1 MFDEKIYRRFNH
13 TVAACFVIYFLFPQ
27 KIMGLERIYLVI
39 LLLIIILGIEY
50 LRLNKNLNLF
60 GMRDYES
67 DRVAGFVWFASG
79 TFIILWFY
87 EMGAFPQSLAVAT
100 IIMAA
105 YTDPVIGE
113 ANHKLGDR
121 WGLGIG
127 FICGFTIYYL
137 ILISSINGSFL
148 NIGVLLYSVLGS
160 LIAIIAERPKLKWF
174 DDDLAMQIFPIT
186 ILSILWISG
195 IGPEIPET
203 IIGSGL

>member
-39 LLLIIILGIEY
+39 LLWLIILGIEY

-67 DRVAGFVWFASG
+67 NRVAGFVWFASG
-79 TFIILWFY
+79 TFIILGFY

-127 FICGFTIYYL
+127 FVCSFAIYQL
-137 ILISSINGSFL
+137 IV
-148 NIGVLLYSVLGS
+148 GVIFYSVLGG
-160 LIAIIAERPKLKWF
+160 LIAVLVERPKLKWF
-174 DDDLAMQIFPIT
+174 DDDLAMQIFPIS
-186 ILSILWISG
+186 ILSILWLSG
-195 IGPEIPET
+195 IGPDLPET

>member
-39 LLLIIILGIEY
+39 LLWIIILGIEY

-67 DRVAGFVWFASG
+67 DRIAGFVWFASG
-79 TFIILWFY
+79 TFIILGFY
-87 EMGAFPQSLAVAT
+87 EMGAFPQSLAIAT

-113 ANHKLGDR
+113 ANLKLGDR

-127 FICGFTIYYL
+127 FVCSFVIYQL
-137 ILISSINGSFL
+137 IV
-148 NIGVLLYSVLGS
+148 GVIFYSVLGG
-160 LIAIIAERPKLKWF
+160 LIAVLVERPKLKWF
-174 DDDLAMQIFPIT
+174 DDDLAMQIFPIS
-186 ILSILWISG
+186 ILSILWLSG
-195 IGPEIPET
+195 IGPDLPET

>member
-39 LLLIIILGIEY
+39 LLWIIILGIEY
-50 LRLNKNLNLF
+50 LRLNKKLNLF

-67 DRVAGFVWFASG
+67 ARVAGFVWFASG
-79 TFIILWFY
+79 TFIILGFY
-87 EMGAFPQSLAVAT
+87 EMGAFPQSLAIAT

-105 YTDPVIGE
+105 YTDTVIGE
-113 ANHKLGDR
+113 VNHKLGDR

-127 FICGFTIYYL
+127 FVCSFAIYQL
-137 ILISSINGSFL
+137 IV
-148 NIGVLLYSVLGS
+148 GVIFYSVLGG
-160 LIAIIAERPKLKWF
+160 LIAVLVERPKLKWF
-174 DDDLAMQIFPIT
+174 DDDLAMQIFPIS
-186 ILSILWISG
+186 ILSILWLSG
-195 IGPEIPET
+195 IGPDLPET

>member
-39 LLLIIILGIEY
+39 LLWIIILGIEY

-67 DRVAGFVWFASG
+67 DRIAGFVWFASG
-79 TFIILWFY
+79 TFIILGFY
-87 EMGAFPQSLAVAT
+87 EMGAFPQSLAIAT

-113 ANHKLGDR
+113 ANLKLGDR

-127 FICGFTIYYL
+127 FVCSFVIYQL
-137 ILISSINGSFL
+137 IV
-148 NIGVLLYSVLGS
+148 GVIFYSVLGG
-160 LIAIIAERPKLKWF
+160 LIAVLVERPKLKWF

-186 ILSILWISG
+186 ILSILWLSG
-195 IGPEIPET
+195 IGPDLPET

>member
-67 DRVAGFVWFASG
+67 NRVAGFVWFASG
-79 TFIILWFY
+79 TFIILGFY

-113 ANHKLGDR
+113 VNHKLGDR

-127 FICGFTIYYL
+127 FVCSFAIYQL
-137 ILISSINGSFL
+137 IV
-148 NIGVLLYSVLGS
+148 GVIFYSVLGG
-160 LIAIIAERPKLKWF
+160 LIAVLVERPKLKWF
-174 DDDLAMQIFPIT
+174 DDDLAMQILPIS
-186 ILSILWISG
+186 ILSILWLSG
-195 IGPEIPET
+195 IGPDLPET
-203 IIGSGL
+203 IIESGL

>member
-27 KIMGLERIYLVI
+27 KIMGSERIYLVI
-39 LLLIIILGIEY
+39 LLWIIILGIEY

-67 DRVAGFVWFASG
+67 NRIAGFVWFASG
-79 TFIILWFY
+79 TFIILGFY
-87 EMGAFPQSLAVAT
+87 EMGAFPQSLAIAT

-113 ANHKLGDR
+113 ANLKLGDR

-127 FICGFTIYYL
+127 FVCSFAIYQL
-137 ILISSINGSFL
+137 I
-148 NIGVLLYSVLGS
+148 IGVIFYSVLGG
-160 LIAIIAERPKLKWF
+160 LIAVLVERPKLKWF
-174 DDDLAMQIFPIT
+174 DDDLAMQIFPIS
-186 ILSILWISG
+186 ILSILWLSG
-195 IGPEIPET
+195 IGPDLPET

>member
-27 KIMGLERIYLVI
+27 KIMGLDRIYLVI
-39 LLLIIILGIEY
+39 LLWIIILGIEY

-79 TFIILWFY
+79 TFIILGFY
-87 EMGAFPQSLAVAT
+87 EMGAFPQSLAIAT

-127 FICGFTIYYL
+127 FVCSFAIYQL
-137 ILISSINGSFL
+137 IV
-148 NIGVLLYSVLGS
+148 GVIFYSVLGG
-160 LIAIIAERPKLKWF
+160 LIAVLVERPKLKWF
-174 DDDLAMQIFPIT
+174 DDDLAMQILPIS
-186 ILSILWISG
+186 ILSILWLSG
-195 IGPEIPET
+195 IGPDLPET

>member
-27 KIMGLERIYLVI
+27 EIMGLDRIYLVI
-39 LLLIIILGIEY
+39 ILWIIILGIEY

-67 DRVAGFVWFASG
+67 NRIAGFVWFASG
-79 TFIILWFY
+79 TFIILGFY
-87 EMGAFPQSLAVAT
+87 EMGAFPQSLAIAT

-113 ANHKLGDR
+113 ANLKLGDR

-127 FICGFTIYYL
+127 FVCSFAIYQL
-137 ILISSINGSFL
+137 I
-148 NIGVLLYSVLGS
+148 IGVIFYSVLGG
-160 LIAIIAERPKLKWF
+160 LIAVLVERPKLKWF
-174 DDDLAMQIFPIT
+174 DDDLAMQIFPIS
-186 ILSILWISG
+186 ILSILWLSG
-195 IGPEIPET
+195 IGPDLPET

>member
-27 KIMGLERIYLVI
+27 KIMGLERIYIVI
-39 LLLIIILGIEY
+39 LLWIIILGIEY

-79 TFIILWFY
+79 TFIILGFY

-113 ANHKLGDR
+113 VNHKLGDR

-127 FICGFTIYYL
+127 FVCSFAIYQL
-137 ILISSINGSFL
+137 IV
-148 NIGVLLYSVLGS
+148 GVIFYSVLGG
-160 LIAIIAERPKLKWF
+160 LIAVLVERPKLKWF
-174 DDDLAMQIFPIT
+174 DDDLAMQILPIS
-186 ILSILWISG
+186 ILSILWLSG
-195 IGPEIPET
+195 IGPDLPET
-203 IIGSGL
+203 IIESGL

>member
-27 KIMGLERIYLVI
+27 EIMGLDRIYLVI
-39 LLLIIILGIEY
+39 ILWIIILGIEY

-79 TFIILWFY
+79 TFIILGFY
-87 EMGAFPQSLAVAT
+87 EMGAFPQSLAIAT

-113 ANHKLGDR
+113 ANLKLGDR

-127 FICGFTIYYL
+127 FVCSFAIYQL
-137 ILISSINGSFL
+137 IV
-148 NIGVLLYSVLGS
+148 GVIFYSVLGG
-160 LIAIIAERPKLKWF
+160 LIAVLVERPKLKWF
-174 DDDLAMQIFPIT
+174 DDDLAMQIFPIS
-186 ILSILWISG
+186 ILSILWLSG
-195 IGPEIPET
+195 IGPDLPET

>member
-39 LLLIIILGIEY
+39 LLWIIILGIEY

-79 TFIILWFY
+79 TFIILGFY

-127 FICGFTIYYL
+127 FVCSFAIYQL
-137 ILISSINGSFL
+137 IV
-148 NIGVLLYSVLGS
+148 GVIFYSVLGG
-160 LIAIIAERPKLKWF
+160 LIAVLVERPKLKWF
-174 DDDLAMQIFPIT
+174 DDDLAMQILPIS
-186 ILSILWISG
+186 ILSILWLSG
-195 IGPEIPET
+195 IGPDLPET
-203 IIGSGL
+203 IIESGL

>member
-39 LLLIIILGIEY
+39 LLWIIILGIEY

-79 TFIILWFY
+79 TFIILGYY
-87 EMGAFPQSLAVAT
+87 EMGAFPQSLAIAT

-127 FICGFTIYYL
+127 FVCSFAIYQL
-137 ILISSINGSFL
+137 IV
-148 NIGVLLYSVLGS
+148 GVIFYSVLGG
-160 LIAIIAERPKLKWF
+160 LIAVLVERPKLKWF
-174 DDDLAMQIFPIT
+174 DDDLAMQIFPIS
-186 ILSILWISG
+186 ILSILWLSG
-195 IGPEIPET
+195 IGPDLPET

>member
-27 KIMGLERIYLVI
+27 EILGLERIYLVI
-39 LLLIIILGIEY
+39 LLWTIILGIEY
-50 LRLNKNLNLF
+50 LRLNKNLNMF

-79 TFIILWFY
+79 TFIILGFY
-87 EMGAFPQSLAVAT
+87 EMGAFPQSLAIAT

-127 FICGFTIYYL
+127 FVCSFAIYQL
-137 ILISSINGSFL
+137 I
-148 NIGVLLYSVLGS
+148 IGVIFYSILGG
-160 LIAIIAERPKLKWF
+160 LIAVLVERPKLKWF

-186 ILSILWISG
+186 ILSILWLSG
-195 IGPEIPET
+195 IGPDLPET
-203 IIGSGL
+203 IIESGL

>member
-39 LLLIIILGIEY
+39 LLWIIILGIEY

-67 DRVAGFVWFASG
+67 NRVAGFVWFASG
-79 TFIILWFY
+79 TFIILGFY

-113 ANHKLGDR
+113 VNHKLGDR

-127 FICGFTIYYL
+127 FVCSFAIYQL
-137 ILISSINGSFL
+137 IV
-148 NIGVLLYSVLGS
+148 GVIFYSVLGG
-160 LIAIIAERPKLKWF
+160 LIAVLVERPKLKWF
-174 DDDLAMQIFPIT
+174 DDDLAMQILPIS
-186 ILSILWISG
+186 ILSILWLSG
-195 IGPEIPET
+195 IGPDLPET
-203 IIGSGL
+203 IIESGL

>member
-27 KIMGLERIYLVI
+27 KIMGLDRIYLVI
-39 LLLIIILGIEY
+39 LLWIIILGIEY
-50 LRLNKNLNLF
+50 LRLNKNLNMF

-79 TFIILWFY
+79 TFIILGFY
-87 EMGAFPQSLAVAT
+87 EMGAFPQSLAIAT

-113 ANHKLGDR
+113 ANHRLGDR

-127 FICGFTIYYL
+127 FVCSFAIYHL
-137 ILISSINGSFL
+137 IVGVIFYSLLGGLIS
-148 NIGVLLYSVLGS
+148 VLV
-160 LIAIIAERPKLKWF
+160 ERPKLKWF

-186 ILSILWISG
+186 ILSILWLSG
-195 IGPEIPET
+195 IGPDLPET
-203 IIGSGL
+203 IIESGL

>member
-39 LLLIIILGIEY
+39 LLWIIILGIEY

-67 DRVAGFVWFASG
+67 DRIAGFVWFASG
-79 TFIILWFY
+79 TFIILGFY
-87 EMGAFPQSLAVAT
+87 EMGAFPQSLAIAT

-113 ANHKLGDR
+113 ANLKLGDR

-127 FICGFTIYYL
+127 FVCSFAIYQL
-137 ILISSINGSFL
+137 I
-148 NIGVLLYSVLGS
+148 IGVIFYSVLGG
-160 LIAIIAERPKLKWF
+160 LIAVLVERPKLKWF
-174 DDDLAMQIFPIT
+174 DDDLAMQIFPIS
-186 ILSILWISG
+186 ILSILWLSG
-195 IGPEIPET
+195 IGPDLPET
-203 IIGSGL
+203 IIESGL

>member
-39 LLLIIILGIEY
+39 LLWIIILGIEY

-67 DRVAGFVWFASG
+67 NRIAGFVWFASG
-79 TFIILWFY
+79 TFIILGFY
-87 EMGAFPQSLAVAT
+87 EMGAFPQSLAIAT

-113 ANHKLGDR
+113 ANLKLGDR
-121 WGLGIG
+121 WGFGIG
-127 FICGFTIYYL
+127 FVCSLAIYQL
-137 ILISSINGSFL
+137 IV
-148 NIGVLLYSVLGS
+148 GVIFYSVLGG
-160 LIAIIAERPKLKWF
+160 LIAVLVERPKLKWF
-174 DDDLAMQIFPIT
+174 DDDLAMQIFPIS
-186 ILSILWISG
+186 ILSILWLSG
-195 IGPEIPET
+195 IGPDLPET
-203 IIGSGL
+203 IIESGL

>member
-27 KIMGLERIYLVI
+27 EIMGLDRIYLVI
-39 LLLIIILGIEY
+39 LLWIIILGIEY

-79 TFIILWFY
+79 TFIILGFY
-87 EMGAFPQSLAVAT
+87 EMGAFPQSLAIAT

-127 FICGFTIYYL
+127 FVCSFAIYQL
-137 ILISSINGSFL
+137 I
-148 NIGVLLYSVLGS
+148 IGVIFYSVLGG
-160 LIAIIAERPKLKWF
+160 LIAVLVERPKLKWF
-174 DDDLAMQIFPIT
+174 DDDLAMQIFPIS
-186 ILSILWISG
+186 ILSILWLSG
-195 IGPEIPET
+195 IGPDLPET

>member
-39 LLLIIILGIEY
+39 LLWIIILGIEY

-67 DRVAGFVWFASG
+67 NRVAGFVWFASG
-79 TFIILWFY
+79 TFIILGFY

-113 ANHKLGDR
+113 VNHKLGDR

-127 FICGFTIYYL
+127 FVCSFAIYQL
-137 ILISSINGSFL
+137 IV
-148 NIGVLLYSVLGS
+148 GVIFYSVLGG
-160 LIAIIAERPKLKWF
+160 LIAVLVERPKLKWF
-174 DDDLAMQIFPIT
+174 DDDLAMQIFPIS
-186 ILSILWISG
+186 ILSILWLSG
-195 IGPEIPET
+195 IGPDLPET

>member
-27 KIMGLERIYLVI
+27 KIMGLDRIYLVI
-39 LLLIIILGIEY
+39 LLWIIILGIEY

-67 DRVAGFVWFASG
+67 DRIAGFVWFASG
-79 TFIILWFY
+79 TFIILGFY
-87 EMGAFPQSLAVAT
+87 EMGAFPQSLAIAT

-127 FICGFTIYYL
+127 FVCSFAIYQL
-137 ILISSINGSFL
+137 IV
-148 NIGVLLYSVLGS
+148 GVIFYSVLGG
-160 LIAIIAERPKLKWF
+160 LIAVLVERPKLKWF
-174 DDDLAMQIFPIT
+174 DDDLAMQIFPIS
-186 ILSILWISG
+186 ILSILWLSG
-195 IGPEIPET
+195 IGPDLPET

>member
-39 LLLIIILGIEY
+39 LLWIIILGIEY

-67 DRVAGFVWFASG
+67 DRIAGFVWFASG
-79 TFIILWFY
+79 TFIILGFY
-87 EMGAFPQSLAVAT
+87 EMGAFPQSLAIAT

-127 FICGFTIYYL
+127 FVCSFVIYQL
-137 ILISSINGSFL
+137 IV
-148 NIGVLLYSVLGS
+148 GVIFYSVLGG
-160 LIAIIAERPKLKWF
+160 LIAVLVERPKLKWF
-174 DDDLAMQIFPIT
+174 DDDLAMQIFPIS
-186 ILSILWISG
+186 ILSILWLSG
-195 IGPEIPET
+195 IGPDLPET

>member
-27 KIMGLERIYLVI
+27 EIMGLDRIYLVI
-39 LLLIIILGIEY
+39 LLWIIILGIEY

-79 TFIILWFY
+79 TFIILGFY
-87 EMGAFPQSLAVAT
+87 EMGAFPQSLAIAT

-127 FICGFTIYYL
+127 FVCSFAIYQL
-137 ILISSINGSFL
+137 IV
-148 NIGVLLYSVLGS
+148 GVIFYSVLGG
-160 LIAIIAERPKLKWF
+160 LIAVLVERPKLKWF
-174 DDDLAMQIFPIT
+174 DDDLAMQIIPIS
-186 ILSILWISG
+186 ILSILWLSG
-195 IGPEIPET
+195 IGPDLPET

>member
-1 MFDEKIYRRFNH
+1 MFDERIYRRFNH

-39 LLLIIILGIEY
+39 LLWIIILGIEY

-79 TFIILWFY
+79 TFIILGFY

-113 ANHKLGDR
+113 VNHKLGDR

-127 FICGFTIYYL
+127 FVCSFAIYQL
-137 ILISSINGSFL
+137 IV
-148 NIGVLLYSVLGS
+148 GVIFYSVLGG
-160 LIAIIAERPKLKWF
+160 LIAVLVERPKLKWF
-174 DDDLAMQIFPIT
+174 DDDLAMQILPIS
-186 ILSILWISG
+186 ILSILWLSG
-195 IGPEIPET
+195 IGPDLPET
-203 IIGSGL
+203 IIESGL

>member
-39 LLLIIILGIEY
+39 LLWIIILGIEY

-60 GMRDYES
+60 GMRDYEK

-79 TFIILWFY
+79 TFIILGFY
-87 EMGAFPQSLAVAT
+87 EMGAFPQSLAIAT

-127 FICGFTIYYL
+127 FVCSFAIYQL
-137 ILISSINGSFL
+137 IV
-148 NIGVLLYSVLGS
+148 GVIFYSVLGG
-160 LIAIIAERPKLKWF
+160 LIAVLVERPKLKWF
-174 DDDLAMQIFPIT
+174 DDDLAMQIFPIS
-186 ILSILWISG
+186 ILSILWLSG
-195 IGPEIPET
+195 IGPDLPET
-203 IIGSGL
+203 IIESGL

>member
-39 LLLIIILGIEY
+39 LLWIIILGIEY

-67 DRVAGFVWFASG
+67 NRVAGFVWFASG
-79 TFIILWFY
+79 TFIILGFY

-113 ANHKLGDR
+113 VNHKLGDR

-127 FICGFTIYYL
+127 FVCSFAIYQL
-137 ILISSINGSFL
+137 IV
-148 NIGVLLYSVLGS
+148 GVIFYSVLGG
-160 LIAIIAERPKLKWF
+160 LIAVLVERPKLKWF
-174 DDDLAMQIFPIT
+174 DDDLAMQIFPIS
-186 ILSILWISG
+186 ILSILWLSG
-195 IGPEIPET
+195 IGPDLPET
-203 IIGSGL
+203 IIESGL

>member
-39 LLLIIILGIEY
+39 LLWIIILGIEY

-67 DRVAGFVWFASG
+67 DRIAGFVWFASG
-79 TFIILWFY
+79 TFIILGFY
-87 EMGAFPQSLAVAT
+87 EMGAFPQSLAIAT

-113 ANHKLGDR
+113 ANLKLGDR

-127 FICGFTIYYL
+127 FVCSFAIYQL
-137 ILISSINGSFL
+137 I
-148 NIGVLLYSVLGS
+148 IGVIFYSVLGG
-160 LIAIIAERPKLKWF
+160 LIAVLVERPKLKWF
-174 DDDLAMQIFPIT
+174 DDDLAMQIFPIS
-186 ILSILWISG
+186 ILSILWLSG
-195 IGPEIPET
+195 IGPSLPET
-203 IIGSGL
+203 IIESGL

>member
-39 LLLIIILGIEY
+39 LLWIIILGIEY
-50 LRLNKNLNLF
+50 LRLNKNLNMF

-67 DRVAGFVWFASG
+67 DRIAGFVWFASG
-79 TFIILWFY
+79 TFIILGFY
-87 EMGAFPQSLAVAT
+87 EMGAFPQSLAIAT

-127 FICGFTIYYL
+127 FVCSFVIYQL
-137 ILISSINGSFL
+137 IV
-148 NIGVLLYSVLGS
+148 GVIFYSVLGG
-160 LIAIIAERPKLKWF
+160 LIAVLVERPKLKWF
-174 DDDLAMQIFPIT
+174 DDDLAMQIFPIS
-186 ILSILWISG
+186 ILSILWLSG
-195 IGPEIPET
+195 IGPDLPET

>member
-27 KIMGLERIYLVI
+27 KIMGLDRIYLVI
-39 LLLIIILGIEY
+39 LLWIIILGIEY

-79 TFIILWFY
+79 TFIILGFY
-87 EMGAFPQSLAVAT
+87 EMGAFPQSLAIAT

-105 YTDPVIGE
+105 YTDPLIGE
-113 ANHKLGDR
+113 ANQKLGDR

-127 FICGFTIYYL
+127 FVCSFAIYHL
-137 ILISSINGSFL
+137 IV
-148 NIGVLLYSVLGS
+148 GVIFYSVLGG
-160 LIAIIAERPKLKWF
+160 LIAVLVERPKLKWF
-174 DDDLAMQIFPIT
+174 DDDLAMQIFPIS
-186 ILSILWISG
+186 ILSIFWLSG
-195 IGPEIPET
+195 IGPDLPET
-203 IIGSGL
+203 IIESGL

>member
-13 TVAACFVIYFLFPQ
+13 TVAACFVIYFLLPQ
-27 KIMGLERIYLVI
+27 EILGLERIYLVI
-39 LLLIIILGIEY
+39 LLWIIILGIEY
-50 LRLNKNLNLF
+50 LRLNKNLNMF

-79 TFIILWFY
+79 TFIILGFY
-87 EMGAFPQSLAVAT
+87 EMGAFPQSLAIAT

-127 FICGFTIYYL
+127 FVCSFVIYQL
-137 ILISSINGSFL
+137 I
-148 NIGVLLYSVLGS
+148 IGVIFYSVLGG
-160 LIAIIAERPKLKWF
+160 LIAVLVERPKLKWF
-174 DDDLAMQIFPIT
+174 DDDLAMQIFPIS
-186 ILSILWISG
+186 ILSILWLSG
-195 IGPEIPET
+195 IGPDLPET

>member
-39 LLLIIILGIEY
+39 LLWIIILGIEY

-79 TFIILWFY
+79 TFIILGFY

-113 ANHKLGDR
+113 VNHKLGDR

-127 FICGFTIYYL
+127 FICSFAIYQL
-137 ILISSINGSFL
+137 IV
-148 NIGVLLYSVLGS
+148 GVIFYSVLGG
-160 LIAIIAERPKLKWF
+160 LIAVLVERPKLKWF
-174 DDDLAMQIFPIT
+174 DDDLAMQILPIS
-186 ILSILWISG
+186 ILSILWLSG
-195 IGPEIPET
+195 IGPDLPET
-203 IIGSGL
+203 IIESGL

>member
-39 LLLIIILGIEY
+39 LLWIIILGIEY

-67 DRVAGFVWFASG
+67 DRIAGFVWFASG
-79 TFIILWFY
+79 TFIILGFY
-87 EMGAFPQSLAVAT
+87 EMGAFPQSLAIAT

-113 ANHKLGDR
+113 ANLKLGDR

-127 FICGFTIYYL
+127 FVCSFAIYQL
-137 ILISSINGSFL
+137 IV
-148 NIGVLLYSVLGS
+148 GVIFYSVLGG
-160 LIAIIAERPKLKWF
+160 LIAVLVERPKLKWF

-186 ILSILWISG
+186 ILSILWLSG
-195 IGPEIPET
+195 IGPDLPET

>member
-27 KIMGLERIYLVI
+27 EIMGLDRIYLVI
-39 LLLIIILGIEY
+39 LLWIIILGIEY

-79 TFIILWFY
+79 TFIILGFY
-87 EMGAFPQSLAVAT
+87 EMGAFPQSLAIAT

-127 FICGFTIYYL
+127 FVCSFAIYQL
-137 ILISSINGSFL
+137 IV
-148 NIGVLLYSVLGS
+148 GVIFYSVLGG
-160 LIAIIAERPKLKWF
+160 LIAVLVERPKLKWF
-174 DDDLAMQIFPIT
+174 DDDLAMQIFPIS
-186 ILSILWISG
+186 ILSILWLSG
-195 IGPEIPET
+195 IGPDIPET

>member
-39 LLLIIILGIEY
+39 LLWIIILGIEY

-79 TFIILWFY
+79 TFIILGFY

-113 ANHKLGDR
+113 VNHKLGDR

-127 FICGFTIYYL
+127 FVCSFAIYQL
-137 ILISSINGSFL
+137 IV
-148 NIGVLLYSVLGS
+148 GVIFYSVLGG
-160 LIAIIAERPKLKWF
+160 LIAVLVERPKLKWF
-174 DDDLAMQIFPIT
+174 DDDLAMQILPIS
-186 ILSILWISG
+186 ILSILWLSG
-195 IGPEIPET
+195 IGPDLPET

>member
-39 LLLIIILGIEY
+39 LLWIIILGIEY

-79 TFIILWFY
+79 TFIILGFY

-113 ANHKLGDR
+113 VNHKLGDR

-127 FICGFTIYYL
+127 FVCSFAIYQL
-137 ILISSINGSFL
+137 IV
-148 NIGVLLYSVLGS
+148 GVIFYSVLGG
-160 LIAIIAERPKLKWF
+160 LIAVLVERPKLRWF

-186 ILSILWISG
+186 ILSILWLSG
-195 IGPEIPET
+195 IGPDLPET
-203 IIGSGL
+203 IIESGL

>member
-27 KIMGLERIYLVI
+27 EIMGLDRIYLVI
-39 LLLIIILGIEY
+39 LLWIIILGIEY

-79 TFIILWFY
+79 TFIILGFY
-87 EMGAFPQSLAVAT
+87 EMGAFPQSLAIAT

-113 ANHKLGDR
+113 ANLKLGDR

-127 FICGFTIYYL
+127 FVCSFAIYQL
-137 ILISSINGSFL
+137 IV
-148 NIGVLLYSVLGS
+148 GVIFYSVLGG
-160 LIAIIAERPKLKWF
+160 LIAVLVERPKLKWF
-174 DDDLAMQIFPIT
+174 DDDLAMQIFPIS
-186 ILSILWISG
+186 ILSILWLSG
-195 IGPEIPET
+195 IGPDLPET
-203 IIGSGL
+203 IIGSGR